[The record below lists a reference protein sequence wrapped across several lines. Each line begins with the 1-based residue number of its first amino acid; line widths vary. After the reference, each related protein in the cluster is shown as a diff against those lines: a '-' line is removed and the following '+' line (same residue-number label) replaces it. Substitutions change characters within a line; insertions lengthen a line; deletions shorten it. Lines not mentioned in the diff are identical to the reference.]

1 MTSSFAPTRL
11 HGYPDIQHYQEAP
24 IGTAMNTGPAPL
36 LSVIVPTRNESGNIP
51 ALVARLCRPL
61 RLMFR
66 MRRMPA
72 ADVDDLVQETLL
84 VVLRRLRRELPD
96 DPNGVQAFAEATA
109 RNLSIGEVR
118 KRMRREELLKMA
130 GETLSP
136 APELPPERAWS
147 ASETARLVR
156 QSVEQL
162 GQPRDQLVLRE
173 HYLNGVDKASL
184 CDRHGM
190 SSAHFDRILFNARK
204 RLRQL
209 LRLRGVGEAP

>member
-1 MTSSFAPTRL
+1 MADAGGDANPSFAELARAI
-11 HGYPDIQHYQEAP
+11 HAGS
-24 IGTAMNTGPAPL
+24 PAA
-36 LSVIVPTRNESGNIP
+36 ES

-66 MRRMPA
+66 MRRTPA

-136 APELPPERAWS
+136 APQLPPEPAWS

-156 QSVEQL
+156 QSVAQL
-162 GQPRDQLVLRE
+162 GQPRDQMVLRE
-173 HYLNGVDKASL
+173 HYLDGVDKASL
-184 CDRHGM
+184 CDRHGV

-204 RLRQL
+204 RLRKL
-209 LRLRGVGEAP
+209 LRLRGIAEAP

>member
-1 MTSSFAPTRL
+1 MS
-11 HGYPDIQHYQEAP
+11 
-24 IGTAMNTGPAPL
+24 
-36 LSVIVPTRNESGNIP
+36 
-51 ALVARLCRPL
+51 RPL

-66 MRRMPA
+66 MRRTPA

-118 KRMRREELLKMA
+118 KRTRREELLKMA

-136 APELPPERAWS
+136 APELPPEPAWS

-156 QSVEQL
+156 QSLEQL
-162 GQPRDQLVLRE
+162 GQPRDQMILRE
-173 HYLNGVDKASL
+173 HYFNGIDKASL
-184 CDRHGM
+184 CARHGM

-204 RLRQL
+204 RLRKL
-209 LRLRGVGEAP
+209 LRLRGIAEAP